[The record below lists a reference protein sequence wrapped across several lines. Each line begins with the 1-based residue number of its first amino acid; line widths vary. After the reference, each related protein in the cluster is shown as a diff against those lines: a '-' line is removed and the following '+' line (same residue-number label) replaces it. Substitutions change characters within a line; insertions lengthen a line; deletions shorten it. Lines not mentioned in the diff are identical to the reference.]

1 MARLKQRTRI
11 GADGWPLALVF
22 WLAAGLM
29 LAPGQA
35 AAQLG
40 GTSPTTAIGEVVQRI
55 LVIFSWLLTLLMII
69 VVLAALAYMVVT
81 GRYRR

>member
-1 MARLKQRTRI
+1 MEKEAGGEVERPRGLSWPARVIVGGLAVI
-11 GADGWPLALVF
+11 GAVT
-22 WLAAGLM
+22 M
-29 LAPGQA
+29 
-35 AAQLG
+35 
-40 GTSPTTAIGEVVQRI
+40 VQRI